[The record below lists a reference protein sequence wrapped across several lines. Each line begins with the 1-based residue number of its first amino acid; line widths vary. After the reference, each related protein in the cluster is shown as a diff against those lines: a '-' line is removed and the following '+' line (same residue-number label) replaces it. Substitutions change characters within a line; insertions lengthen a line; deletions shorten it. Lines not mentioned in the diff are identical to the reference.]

1 MLRLI
6 KENINGILGT
16 VIFHLFLMV
25 IVMAA
30 RLTSVDISDE
40 ISLLIE
46 FAPDITEEEFRA
58 YTESLMAQDGVIQD
72 ESNLQTARNIAVNVS
87 EERPVAD
94 QFREMSQEQMSELDQ
109 RVDQILNNAANG
121 EMPVPEQPE
130 IEFEPPADIINLE
143 EDEDYEP
150 YAGPTTITYDLQ
162 GRKHLRIPVPVYKC
176 PDGGVVNVNISVNRQ
191 GRVVRAMIE
200 NSPSGFNEI
209 CIHETAIEAS
219 LASHF
224 NEDPDAPPVQAGI
237 ITFYFQKQ

>member
-1 MLRLI
+1 MLKLI

-16 VIFHLFLMV
+16 VVFHLLLAV

-30 RLTSVDISDE
+30 RLTSVDNRNE

-58 YTESLMAQDGVIQD
+58 FTESLMAQDRALQD
-72 ESNLQTARNIAVNVS
+72 EASLQTARNIAVNVS

-94 QFREMSQEQMSELDQ
+94 QFREMTQEQISELDQ
-109 RVDQILNNAANG
+109 RVDEILSNAANG
-121 EMPVPEQPE
+121 QMPVPEQPE
-130 IEFEPPADIINLE
+130 IKFEPPAEIINLE
-143 EDEDYEP
+143 DEKEYEP

-162 GRKHLRIPVPVYKC
+162 GRNHLRIPVPVYRC
-176 PDGGVVNVNISVNRQ
+176 PDGGVVNVSISVDRQ
-191 GRVVRAMIE
+191 GRVIRATVDG
-200 NSPSGFNEI
+200 NPSTFNEI

-219 LASHF
+219 LASRF
-224 NEDPDAPPVQAGI
+224 SENQDAPPVQSGI